1 MRMRQATPRG
11 FVLARNAIAFSFRL
25 PSNAADRQSLPPVM
39 HAAPCRRFAPFDPHV
54 QRTILRG
61 WNNSASGAGT
71 NIAGASSRTHNPS
84 TSMITPECPW
94 QILAARPSTTL
105 KNGPSR
111 TTGPNACRSR
121 RPRSTCSRPGSAICS
136 TNYSG
141 RAVTRRPLLACL
153 DSAAGGARCLHPRP
167 AQTGRGLLPGARLP
181 VG

>member
-1 MRMRQATPRG
+1 MRRRQATPSPVALRLWGTKKG
-11 FVLARNAIAFSFRL
+11 FALARNTIAFSFRL

-39 HAAPCRRFAPFDPHV
+39 HGAPCRGFAPFDPHAPCA
-54 QRTILRG
+54 ILRG

-71 NIAGASSRTHNPS
+71 NTGGASSRTHNPS

-94 QILAARPSTTL
+94 QILAARPCTTL

-121 RPRSTCSRPGSAICS
+121 RPTSTCSRPGSAICS

-141 RAVTRRPLLACL
+141 RADDRIRRP
-153 DSAAGGARCLHPRP
+153 PP
-167 AQTGRGLLPGARLP
+167 
-181 VG
+181 